1 MRLHAREVVV
11 TEAEIDLRTII
22 NEWGKKHSELSSA
35 EYLKI
40 LLGVCHD
47 QAQSL
52 LKIEIRLERHG
63 DANKLGGAE

>member
-40 LLGVCHD
+40 LLEVCHD

>member
-11 TEAEIDLRTII
+11 TEAEIELRTAV
-22 NEWGKKHSELSSA
+22 NEWSKKHSELSSA

-63 DANKLGGAE
+63 NADTPGGAE